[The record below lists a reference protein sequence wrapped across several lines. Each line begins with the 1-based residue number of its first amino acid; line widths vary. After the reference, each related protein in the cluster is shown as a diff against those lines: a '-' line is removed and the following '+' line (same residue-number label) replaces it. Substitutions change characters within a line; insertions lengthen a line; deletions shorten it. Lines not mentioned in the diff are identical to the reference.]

1 MRNEKKDVCLTLE
14 NVSKVFAKVESDEVT
29 HALQD
34 VSVTMKSGEFVS
46 LVGPSGCGKSTILRL
61 VAGLILPTLG
71 RVTVDG
77 AEVETP
83 SPERGVVFQNPTL
96 FPWLTVEK
104 NIAFSLDV
112 RGMKDGKAERVDQ
125 MIRMIGLERF
135 RNDYPAQLSG
145 GMAQR
150 VALVRTL
157 INEPEIL
164 LLDEPLGALD
174 EFTRMNMQDEILN
187 IWSQK
192 KQLALMVTHSIDEA
206 VYCADDAETADAVR
220 SDGSVSDA
228 LATGLG
234 VTVPEDETG
243 RFASADG
250 IHADVD
256 YADMTWY
263 IYDAAEL
270 LDKAARL
277 GETADGKEAAD
288 LYDWLMAEYAKVYT
302 LDNLAYI
309 DFYAHPGD
317 ETLSDACRQ
326 LDSVLNEVNDALC
339 TALSD
344 ALDGPAGS
352 ALRSYIGEDKA
363 TALVGYDEQTDRQ
376 REITE
381 RVSELTLQYNA
392 LIMEYLSYDEETEK
406 IGALYRE
413 LVDLHNEEAQ
423 IVGYKDYADYAYE
436 ASYGRDFT
444 PDDAAALCE
453 AVKPYARQ
461 YFGSLYYNE
470 ATYADFSADT
480 DLTERELVGL
490 VTQYMP
496 RVSDDAAK
504 AAAYMEKHGLYF
516 MDSAE
521 RVSDLGFTTT
531 LDQYNAP
538 FIYLALYGDQNDIQS
553 MFHEFGHYYDAYVNP
568 VPDLLLSVGS
578 LDIFEIHSTGM
589 EALST
594 GWD

>member
-1 MRNEKKDVCLTLE
+1 MARYLLSARNRVVWKRVMQMKMKKRI
-14 NVSKVFAKVESDEVT
+14 
-29 HALQD
+29 ALLLAAAML
-34 VSVTMKSGEFVS
+34 S
-46 LVGPSGCGKSTILRL
+46 
-61 VAGLILPTLG
+61 LILCG
-71 RVTVDG
+71 
-77 AEVETP
+77 
-83 SPERGVVFQNPTL
+83 
-96 FPWLTVEK
+96 
-104 NIAFSLDV
+104 
-112 RGMKDGKAERVDQ
+112 
-125 MIRMIGLERF
+125 
-135 RNDYPAQLSG
+135 
-145 GMAQR
+145 
-150 VALVRTL
+150 
-157 INEPEIL
+157 
-164 LLDEPLGALD
+164 
-174 EFTRMNMQDEILN
+174 
-187 IWSQK
+187 
-192 KQLALMVTHSIDEA
+192 
-206 VYCADDAETADAVR
+206 CADDAETAGAVR

-263 IYDAAEL
+263 IYDDAEL

-317 ETLSDACRQ
+317 ETLSDACQQ

-594 GWD
+594 GWYEDIYGEDADLARIRFLDSALYTVFSGCLFDEFQRAVYADPSLTPEQISQTFVTIARSYGLRSFGKEFSHYWMQVNHNFESPFYYISYAVSMLASLQIYEMAENDWAAAADFYNDLVSLGAFDYTYCELLDKVGLECFTDGLPACVSQAVEDMEALCLAWENAA

>member
-1 MRNEKKDVCLTLE
+1 MARYLLSARNRVVWKRVMQMKMKKRI
-14 NVSKVFAKVESDEVT
+14 
-29 HALQD
+29 ALLLAAAML
-34 VSVTMKSGEFVS
+34 S
-46 LVGPSGCGKSTILRL
+46 
-61 VAGLILPTLG
+61 LILCG
-71 RVTVDG
+71 
-77 AEVETP
+77 
-83 SPERGVVFQNPTL
+83 
-96 FPWLTVEK
+96 
-104 NIAFSLDV
+104 
-112 RGMKDGKAERVDQ
+112 
-125 MIRMIGLERF
+125 
-135 RNDYPAQLSG
+135 
-145 GMAQR
+145 
-150 VALVRTL
+150 
-157 INEPEIL
+157 
-164 LLDEPLGALD
+164 
-174 EFTRMNMQDEILN
+174 
-187 IWSQK
+187 
-192 KQLALMVTHSIDEA
+192 
-206 VYCADDAETADAVR
+206 CADDAETAGAVR
-220 SDGSVSDA
+220 GDGSVSDA

-470 ATYADFSADT
+470 ATYANFSADT

-594 GWD
+594 GWYEDIYGEDADLARIRFLDSALYTVFSGCLFDEFQRVVYADPSLTPEQISQTFVTIARSYGLRSFGKEFSHYWMQVNHNFESPFYYISYAVSMLASLQIYEMAENDWAAAADFYNDLVSLGAYDYTYCELLEKVGLECFTDGLPACVSQAVEDMEALCLAWENAA

>member
-1 MRNEKKDVCLTLE
+1 MAHYLLSARNRVVWKRVMQMKMKKRI
-14 NVSKVFAKVESDEVT
+14 
-29 HALQD
+29 ALLLAAAML
-34 VSVTMKSGEFVS
+34 S
-46 LVGPSGCGKSTILRL
+46 
-61 VAGLILPTLG
+61 LILCG
-71 RVTVDG
+71 
-77 AEVETP
+77 
-83 SPERGVVFQNPTL
+83 
-96 FPWLTVEK
+96 
-104 NIAFSLDV
+104 
-112 RGMKDGKAERVDQ
+112 
-125 MIRMIGLERF
+125 
-135 RNDYPAQLSG
+135 
-145 GMAQR
+145 
-150 VALVRTL
+150 
-157 INEPEIL
+157 
-164 LLDEPLGALD
+164 
-174 EFTRMNMQDEILN
+174 
-187 IWSQK
+187 
-192 KQLALMVTHSIDEA
+192 
-206 VYCADDAETADAVR
+206 CADDAETAGAVR

-317 ETLSDACRQ
+317 ETLSDACQQ
-326 LDSVLNEVNDALC
+326 LDSVFNEVNDALC

-594 GWD
+594 GWYEDIYGEDADLARIRFLDSALYTVFSGCLFDEFQRVVYADPSLTPEQISQTFVTIARSYGLRSFGKEFSHYWMQVNHNFESPFYYISYAVSMLASLQIYEMAENDWAAAADFYNDLVSLGAFDYTYCELLDKVGLECFTDGLPACVSQAVEDMEALCLAWENAA

>member
-1 MRNEKKDVCLTLE
+1 MARYLLSARNRVVWKRVMQMKMKKRI
-14 NVSKVFAKVESDEVT
+14 
-29 HALQD
+29 ALLLAAAML
-34 VSVTMKSGEFVS
+34 S
-46 LVGPSGCGKSTILRL
+46 
-61 VAGLILPTLG
+61 LILCG
-71 RVTVDG
+71 
-77 AEVETP
+77 
-83 SPERGVVFQNPTL
+83 
-96 FPWLTVEK
+96 
-104 NIAFSLDV
+104 
-112 RGMKDGKAERVDQ
+112 
-125 MIRMIGLERF
+125 
-135 RNDYPAQLSG
+135 
-145 GMAQR
+145 
-150 VALVRTL
+150 
-157 INEPEIL
+157 
-164 LLDEPLGALD
+164 
-174 EFTRMNMQDEILN
+174 
-187 IWSQK
+187 
-192 KQLALMVTHSIDEA
+192 
-206 VYCADDAETADAVR
+206 CADDAETAGAVR

-228 LATGLG
+228 LAAGLG

-256 YADMTWY
+256 YANMTWY

-423 IVGYKDYADYAYE
+423 SAGYKDYADYAYE

-594 GWD
+594 GWYEDIYGEDADLARIRFLDSALYTVFSGCLFDEFQRAVYADPTLTPEQISQTFVTIARSYGLRSFGKEFSHYWMQVNHNFESPFYYISYAVSMLASLQIYEMAENDWAAAAGFYNDLVSLGAFDYTYCELLDKVGLECFTDGLPACVSQAVEDMEALCLAWENAA

>member
-1 MRNEKKDVCLTLE
+1 MARYLLSARNRVVWKRVMQMKMKK
-14 NVSKVFAKVESDEVT
+14 SI
-29 HALQD
+29 AL
-34 VSVTMKSGEFVS
+34 
-46 LVGPSGCGKSTILRL
+46 LLAAAILS
-61 VAGLILPTLG
+61 LILCG
-71 RVTVDG
+71 
-77 AEVETP
+77 
-83 SPERGVVFQNPTL
+83 
-96 FPWLTVEK
+96 
-104 NIAFSLDV
+104 
-112 RGMKDGKAERVDQ
+112 
-125 MIRMIGLERF
+125 
-135 RNDYPAQLSG
+135 
-145 GMAQR
+145 
-150 VALVRTL
+150 
-157 INEPEIL
+157 
-164 LLDEPLGALD
+164 
-174 EFTRMNMQDEILN
+174 
-187 IWSQK
+187 
-192 KQLALMVTHSIDEA
+192 
-206 VYCADDAETADAVR
+206 CADDAETAGAVR

-263 IYDAAEL
+263 IYDDAEFL
-270 LDKAARL
+270 EKAARL

-317 ETLSDACRQ
+317 ETLSDACQQ

-344 ALDGPAGS
+344 SLDGPAGS

-516 MDSAE
+516 MDSAD

-594 GWD
+594 GWYEDIFGEDADLARIRFLDSALYTVFSGCLFDEFQRVVYADPSLTPEQISQTFVTIARSYGLRSFGKEFSHYWMQVNHNFESPFYYISYAVSMLASLQIYEMAENDWAAAADFYNDLVSLGAYDYTYCELLEKVGLECFTDGLPACVSQAVEDMEALCLAWENAA

>member
-1 MRNEKKDVCLTLE
+1 MARYLLSAGNRVVWKRVMQMKMKKRI
-14 NVSKVFAKVESDEVT
+14 
-29 HALQD
+29 ALLLAAAML
-34 VSVTMKSGEFVS
+34 S
-46 LVGPSGCGKSTILRL
+46 
-61 VAGLILPTLG
+61 LILCG
-71 RVTVDG
+71 
-77 AEVETP
+77 
-83 SPERGVVFQNPTL
+83 
-96 FPWLTVEK
+96 
-104 NIAFSLDV
+104 
-112 RGMKDGKAERVDQ
+112 
-125 MIRMIGLERF
+125 
-135 RNDYPAQLSG
+135 
-145 GMAQR
+145 
-150 VALVRTL
+150 
-157 INEPEIL
+157 
-164 LLDEPLGALD
+164 
-174 EFTRMNMQDEILN
+174 
-187 IWSQK
+187 
-192 KQLALMVTHSIDEA
+192 
-206 VYCADDAETADAVR
+206 CADDAETAGAVR

-228 LATGLG
+228 LAAGLG

-317 ETLSDACRQ
+317 ETLSDACQQ

-594 GWD
+594 GWYEDIYGEDADLARIRFLDSALYTVFSGCLFDEFQRVVYADPSLTPEQISQTFVTIARSYGLRSFGKEFSHYWMQVNHNFESPFYYISYAVSMLASLQIYEMAENDWAAAAGFYNDLVSLGAFDYTYCELLDKVGLECFTDGLPACVSQAVEDMEALCLAWENAA

>member
-1 MRNEKKDVCLTLE
+1 MQMKMKK
-14 NVSKVFAKVESDEVT
+14 SI
-29 HALQD
+29 ALLLAMAML
-34 VSVTMKSGEFVS
+34 S
-46 LVGPSGCGKSTILRL
+46 
-61 VAGLILPTLG
+61 LILCG
-71 RVTVDG
+71 
-77 AEVETP
+77 
-83 SPERGVVFQNPTL
+83 
-96 FPWLTVEK
+96 
-104 NIAFSLDV
+104 
-112 RGMKDGKAERVDQ
+112 
-125 MIRMIGLERF
+125 
-135 RNDYPAQLSG
+135 
-145 GMAQR
+145 
-150 VALVRTL
+150 
-157 INEPEIL
+157 
-164 LLDEPLGALD
+164 
-174 EFTRMNMQDEILN
+174 
-187 IWSQK
+187 
-192 KQLALMVTHSIDEA
+192 
-206 VYCADDAETADAVR
+206 CADDAETVGAVR

-270 LDKAARL
+270 LDKTAQL

-470 ATYADFSADT
+470 ATYTDFSADT

-594 GWD
+594 GWYEDIYGEDADLARIRFLDSALYTVFSGCLFDEFQRVVYADPSLTPEQISQTFVTIARSYGLRSFGKEFSHYWMQVNHNFESPFYYISYAVSMLASLQIYEMAENDWAAAAGFYNDLVSLGAYDYTYCELLEKVGLECFTDGLPACVSQAVKDMEALCLAWENAA

>member
-1 MRNEKKDVCLTLE
+1 MARYLLSARNRVVWKRVMQMKMKKRI
-14 NVSKVFAKVESDEVT
+14 
-29 HALQD
+29 ALLLAAAML
-34 VSVTMKSGEFVS
+34 S
-46 LVGPSGCGKSTILRL
+46 
-61 VAGLILPTLG
+61 LILCG
-71 RVTVDG
+71 
-77 AEVETP
+77 
-83 SPERGVVFQNPTL
+83 
-96 FPWLTVEK
+96 
-104 NIAFSLDV
+104 
-112 RGMKDGKAERVDQ
+112 
-125 MIRMIGLERF
+125 
-135 RNDYPAQLSG
+135 
-145 GMAQR
+145 
-150 VALVRTL
+150 
-157 INEPEIL
+157 
-164 LLDEPLGALD
+164 
-174 EFTRMNMQDEILN
+174 
-187 IWSQK
+187 
-192 KQLALMVTHSIDEA
+192 
-206 VYCADDAETADAVR
+206 CADDAETAGAVR

-263 IYDAAEL
+263 IYDDAEL

-594 GWD
+594 GWYEDIYGEDADLARIRFLDSALYTVFSGCLFDEFQRVVYADPSLTPEQISQTFVTIARSYGLRSFGKEFSHYWMQVNHNFESPFYYISYAVSMLASLQIYEMAENDWAAAADFYNDLVSLGAFDYTYCELLDKVGLECFTDGLPACVPQAVEDMEALCLAWENAA

>member
-1 MRNEKKDVCLTLE
+1 MAHYLLSARNRVVWKRVMQMKMKK
-14 NVSKVFAKVESDEVT
+14 SI
-29 HALQD
+29 ALLLAAAML
-34 VSVTMKSGEFVS
+34 S
-46 LVGPSGCGKSTILRL
+46 
-61 VAGLILPTLG
+61 LILCG
-71 RVTVDG
+71 
-77 AEVETP
+77 
-83 SPERGVVFQNPTL
+83 
-96 FPWLTVEK
+96 
-104 NIAFSLDV
+104 
-112 RGMKDGKAERVDQ
+112 
-125 MIRMIGLERF
+125 
-135 RNDYPAQLSG
+135 
-145 GMAQR
+145 
-150 VALVRTL
+150 
-157 INEPEIL
+157 
-164 LLDEPLGALD
+164 
-174 EFTRMNMQDEILN
+174 
-187 IWSQK
+187 
-192 KQLALMVTHSIDEA
+192 
-206 VYCADDAETADAVR
+206 CADDAETVSAVR

-516 MDSAE
+516 MDSAD

-594 GWD
+594 GWYEDIYGEDADLARIRFLDSALYTVFSGCLFDEFQRVVYADPTLTPEQISQTFVTIARSYGLRSFGKEFSHYWMQVNHNFESPFYYISYAVSMLASLQIYEMAENDWAAAADFYNDLVLLGAFDYTYCELLDKVGLECFTDGLPACVSQAVEDMEALCLAWENAA

>member
-1 MRNEKKDVCLTLE
+1 MARYLLSARNRVVWKRVMQMKMKKRI
-14 NVSKVFAKVESDEVT
+14 
-29 HALQD
+29 ALLLAAAML
-34 VSVTMKSGEFVS
+34 S
-46 LVGPSGCGKSTILRL
+46 
-61 VAGLILPTLG
+61 LILCG
-71 RVTVDG
+71 
-77 AEVETP
+77 
-83 SPERGVVFQNPTL
+83 
-96 FPWLTVEK
+96 
-104 NIAFSLDV
+104 
-112 RGMKDGKAERVDQ
+112 
-125 MIRMIGLERF
+125 
-135 RNDYPAQLSG
+135 
-145 GMAQR
+145 
-150 VALVRTL
+150 
-157 INEPEIL
+157 
-164 LLDEPLGALD
+164 
-174 EFTRMNMQDEILN
+174 
-187 IWSQK
+187 
-192 KQLALMVTHSIDEA
+192 
-206 VYCADDAETADAVR
+206 CADDAETAGAVR

-288 LYDWLMAEYAKVYT
+288 LYDWLMAEYARVYT

-594 GWD
+594 GWYEDIYGEDADLARIRFLDSALYTVFSGCLFDEFQRVVYADPSLTPEQISQTFVTIARSYGLRSFGKEFSHYWMQVNHNFESPFYYISYAVSMLASLQIYEMAENDWAAAADFYNDLVSLGAFDYTYCELLDKVGLECFTDGLPACVSQAVEDMEALCLAWENAA

>member
-1 MRNEKKDVCLTLE
+1 MARYLLSARNRVVWKRVMQMKMKKRI
-14 NVSKVFAKVESDEVT
+14 
-29 HALQD
+29 ALLLAAAML
-34 VSVTMKSGEFVS
+34 S
-46 LVGPSGCGKSTILRL
+46 
-61 VAGLILPTLG
+61 LILCG
-71 RVTVDG
+71 
-77 AEVETP
+77 
-83 SPERGVVFQNPTL
+83 
-96 FPWLTVEK
+96 
-104 NIAFSLDV
+104 
-112 RGMKDGKAERVDQ
+112 
-125 MIRMIGLERF
+125 
-135 RNDYPAQLSG
+135 
-145 GMAQR
+145 
-150 VALVRTL
+150 
-157 INEPEIL
+157 
-164 LLDEPLGALD
+164 
-174 EFTRMNMQDEILN
+174 
-187 IWSQK
+187 
-192 KQLALMVTHSIDEA
+192 
-206 VYCADDAETADAVR
+206 CADDAETAGAVR
-220 SDGSVSDA
+220 GDGSVSDA

-516 MDSAE
+516 MDSAD

-594 GWD
+594 GWYEDIYGEDADLARIRFLDSALYTVFSGCLFDEFQRVVYADPTLTPEQISQTFVTIARSYGLRSFGKEFSHYWMQVNHNFESPFYYISYAVSMLASLQIYEMAENDWAAAADFYNDLVSLGAYDYTYCELLEKVGLECFTDGLPACVPQAVEDMEALCLAWENAA

>member
-1 MRNEKKDVCLTLE
+1 MARYLLSARNRVVWKRVMQMKMKKRI
-14 NVSKVFAKVESDEVT
+14 
-29 HALQD
+29 ALLLAAAML
-34 VSVTMKSGEFVS
+34 S
-46 LVGPSGCGKSTILRL
+46 
-61 VAGLILPTLG
+61 LILCG
-71 RVTVDG
+71 
-77 AEVETP
+77 
-83 SPERGVVFQNPTL
+83 
-96 FPWLTVEK
+96 
-104 NIAFSLDV
+104 
-112 RGMKDGKAERVDQ
+112 
-125 MIRMIGLERF
+125 
-135 RNDYPAQLSG
+135 
-145 GMAQR
+145 
-150 VALVRTL
+150 
-157 INEPEIL
+157 
-164 LLDEPLGALD
+164 
-174 EFTRMNMQDEILN
+174 
-187 IWSQK
+187 
-192 KQLALMVTHSIDEA
+192 
-206 VYCADDAETADAVR
+206 CADDAETVGAVR

-228 LATGLG
+228 LAAGLG

-263 IYDAAEL
+263 IYDAAEF

-480 DLTERELVGL
+480 DLSERELVGL

-504 AAAYMEKHGLYF
+504 AAAYMEKLVLSSTA
-516 MDSAE
+516 SAYP
-521 RVSDLGFTTT
+521 VAYPLFTTT

-594 GWD
+594 GWYEDIYGEDADLARIRFLDSALYTVFSGCLFDEFQRVVYADPTLTPEQISQTFVTIARSYGLRSFGKEFSHYWMQVNHNFESPFYYISYAVSMLASLQIYEMAENDWAAAADFYNDLVSLGAFDYTYCELLDKVGLECFTDGLPACVPQAVEDMEALCLAWENAA

>member
-1 MRNEKKDVCLTLE
+1 MARYLLSARNRVVWKRVMQMKMKK
-14 NVSKVFAKVESDEVT
+14 SI
-29 HALQD
+29 AL
-34 VSVTMKSGEFVS
+34 
-46 LVGPSGCGKSTILRL
+46 LLAAAILS
-61 VAGLILPTLG
+61 LILCG
-71 RVTVDG
+71 
-77 AEVETP
+77 
-83 SPERGVVFQNPTL
+83 
-96 FPWLTVEK
+96 
-104 NIAFSLDV
+104 
-112 RGMKDGKAERVDQ
+112 
-125 MIRMIGLERF
+125 
-135 RNDYPAQLSG
+135 
-145 GMAQR
+145 
-150 VALVRTL
+150 
-157 INEPEIL
+157 
-164 LLDEPLGALD
+164 
-174 EFTRMNMQDEILN
+174 
-187 IWSQK
+187 
-192 KQLALMVTHSIDEA
+192 
-206 VYCADDAETADAVR
+206 CADDAETVGAVR
-220 SDGSVSDA
+220 SEGSVSDA
-228 LATGLG
+228 LAAGLG

-243 RFASADG
+243 RFVSADG

-263 IYDAAEL
+263 IYDAAEFL
-270 LDKAARL
+270 EKAARL

-344 ALDGPAGS
+344 SLDGPAGS

-516 MDSAE
+516 MDSVD

-594 GWD
+594 GWYEDIFGEDADLARIRFLDSALYTVFSGCLFDEFQRVVYADPTLTPEQISQTFVTIARSYGLRSFGKEFSHYWMQINHNFESPFYYISYAVSMLASLQIYEMAENDWAAAADFYNDLVSLGAFDYTYCELLDKVGLECFTDGLPACVSQAVEDMEALCFAWENAA

>member
-1 MRNEKKDVCLTLE
+1 MAHYLLSARNRVVWKRVMQMKMKKRI
-14 NVSKVFAKVESDEVT
+14 
-29 HALQD
+29 ALLLAAAML
-34 VSVTMKSGEFVS
+34 S
-46 LVGPSGCGKSTILRL
+46 
-61 VAGLILPTLG
+61 LILCG
-71 RVTVDG
+71 
-77 AEVETP
+77 
-83 SPERGVVFQNPTL
+83 
-96 FPWLTVEK
+96 
-104 NIAFSLDV
+104 
-112 RGMKDGKAERVDQ
+112 
-125 MIRMIGLERF
+125 
-135 RNDYPAQLSG
+135 
-145 GMAQR
+145 
-150 VALVRTL
+150 
-157 INEPEIL
+157 
-164 LLDEPLGALD
+164 
-174 EFTRMNMQDEILN
+174 
-187 IWSQK
+187 
-192 KQLALMVTHSIDEA
+192 
-206 VYCADDAETADAVR
+206 CADDAETVGAVR
-220 SDGSVSDA
+220 SDGSVSDV

-256 YADMTWY
+256 YSDMTWY

-480 DLTERELVGL
+480 DLTEQELVGL

-594 GWD
+594 GWYEDIYGEDADLARIRFLDSALYTVFSGCLFDEFQRVVYADPTLTPEQISQTFVTIARSYGLRSFGKEFSHYWMQVNHNFESPFYYISYAVSMLASLQIYEMAENDWASAAGFYNDLVSLGAFDYTYCELLDKVGLECFTDGLPACVPQAVEDMEALCLAWENAA

>member
-1 MRNEKKDVCLTLE
+1 MAHYLLSARNRVVWKRVMQMKMKKRI
-14 NVSKVFAKVESDEVT
+14 
-29 HALQD
+29 ALLLAAAML
-34 VSVTMKSGEFVS
+34 S
-46 LVGPSGCGKSTILRL
+46 
-61 VAGLILPTLG
+61 LILCG
-71 RVTVDG
+71 
-77 AEVETP
+77 
-83 SPERGVVFQNPTL
+83 
-96 FPWLTVEK
+96 
-104 NIAFSLDV
+104 
-112 RGMKDGKAERVDQ
+112 
-125 MIRMIGLERF
+125 
-135 RNDYPAQLSG
+135 
-145 GMAQR
+145 
-150 VALVRTL
+150 
-157 INEPEIL
+157 
-164 LLDEPLGALD
+164 
-174 EFTRMNMQDEILN
+174 
-187 IWSQK
+187 
-192 KQLALMVTHSIDEA
+192 
-206 VYCADDAETADAVR
+206 CADDAETAGAVR

-531 LDQYNAP
+531 FDQYNAP

-594 GWD
+594 GWYEDIYGEDADLARIRFLDSALYTVFSGCLFDEFQRVVYADPTLTPEQISQTFVTIARSYGLRSFGKEFSHYWMQVNHNFESPFYYISYAVSMLASLQIYEMAENDWAAAADFYNDLVSLGAFDYTYCELLDKVGLECFTDGLPACVSQAVEDMEALCLAWENAA

>member
-1 MRNEKKDVCLTLE
+1 MARYLLSARNRVVWKRVMQMKMKKRI
-14 NVSKVFAKVESDEVT
+14 
-29 HALQD
+29 ALLLAAAML
-34 VSVTMKSGEFVS
+34 S
-46 LVGPSGCGKSTILRL
+46 
-61 VAGLILPTLG
+61 LILCG
-71 RVTVDG
+71 
-77 AEVETP
+77 
-83 SPERGVVFQNPTL
+83 
-96 FPWLTVEK
+96 
-104 NIAFSLDV
+104 
-112 RGMKDGKAERVDQ
+112 
-125 MIRMIGLERF
+125 
-135 RNDYPAQLSG
+135 
-145 GMAQR
+145 
-150 VALVRTL
+150 
-157 INEPEIL
+157 
-164 LLDEPLGALD
+164 
-174 EFTRMNMQDEILN
+174 
-187 IWSQK
+187 
-192 KQLALMVTHSIDEA
+192 
-206 VYCADDAETADAVR
+206 CADDAETVGAVR

-302 LDNLAYI
+302 FDNLAYI

-326 LDSVLNEVNDALC
+326 LDSILNEVNDALC
-339 TALSD
+339 TALSA

-594 GWD
+594 GWYEDIYGEDADLARIRFLDSALYTVFSGCLFDEFQRAVYADPTLTPEQISQTFVTIARSYGLRSFGKEFSHYWMQVNHNFESPFYYISYAVSMLASLQIYEMAENDWAAAADFYNDLVSLGAFDYTYCELLDKVGLECFTDGLPACVPQAVEDMEALCLAWENAA

>member
-1 MRNEKKDVCLTLE
+1 MARYLLSARNRVVWKRVMQMKMKKRI
-14 NVSKVFAKVESDEVT
+14 
-29 HALQD
+29 ALLLAAAML
-34 VSVTMKSGEFVS
+34 S
-46 LVGPSGCGKSTILRL
+46 
-61 VAGLILPTLG
+61 LILCG
-71 RVTVDG
+71 
-77 AEVETP
+77 
-83 SPERGVVFQNPTL
+83 
-96 FPWLTVEK
+96 
-104 NIAFSLDV
+104 
-112 RGMKDGKAERVDQ
+112 
-125 MIRMIGLERF
+125 
-135 RNDYPAQLSG
+135 
-145 GMAQR
+145 
-150 VALVRTL
+150 
-157 INEPEIL
+157 
-164 LLDEPLGALD
+164 
-174 EFTRMNMQDEILN
+174 
-187 IWSQK
+187 
-192 KQLALMVTHSIDEA
+192 
-206 VYCADDAETADAVR
+206 CADDAETAGAVR

-423 IVGYKDYADYAYE
+423 SAGYKDYADYAYE

-444 PDDAAALCE
+444 PNDAAALCE

-480 DLTERELVGL
+480 DLTEQELVGL

-594 GWD
+594 GWYEDIYGEDADLARIRFLDSALYTVFSGCLFDEFQRVVYADPTLTPEQISQTFVTIARSYGLRSFGKEFSHYWMQVNHNFESPFYYISYAVSMLASLQIYEMAENDWASAADFYNDLVSLGAFDYTYCELLDKVGLECFTDGLPACVSQAVEDMEALCLAWENAA

>member
-1 MRNEKKDVCLTLE
+1 MAHYLLSARNRVVWKRVMQMKMKKRI
-14 NVSKVFAKVESDEVT
+14 
-29 HALQD
+29 ALLLAAAML
-34 VSVTMKSGEFVS
+34 S
-46 LVGPSGCGKSTILRL
+46 
-61 VAGLILPTLG
+61 LILCG
-71 RVTVDG
+71 
-77 AEVETP
+77 
-83 SPERGVVFQNPTL
+83 
-96 FPWLTVEK
+96 
-104 NIAFSLDV
+104 
-112 RGMKDGKAERVDQ
+112 
-125 MIRMIGLERF
+125 
-135 RNDYPAQLSG
+135 
-145 GMAQR
+145 
-150 VALVRTL
+150 
-157 INEPEIL
+157 
-164 LLDEPLGALD
+164 
-174 EFTRMNMQDEILN
+174 
-187 IWSQK
+187 
-192 KQLALMVTHSIDEA
+192 
-206 VYCADDAETADAVR
+206 CADDAETAGAVR

-326 LDSVLNEVNDALC
+326 LDSDLNEVNDALC

-594 GWD
+594 GWYEDIYGEDADLARIRFLDSALYTVFSGCLFDEFQRVVYADPSLTPEQISQTFVTIARSYGLRSFGKEFSHYWMQVNHNFESPFYYISYAVSMLASLQIYEMAENDWAAAAGFYNDLVSLGAFDYTYCELLDKVGLECFTDGLPACVPQAVEDMEALCLAWENAA

>member
-1 MRNEKKDVCLTLE
+1 MARYLLSARNRVVWKRVMQMKMKK
-14 NVSKVFAKVESDEVT
+14 SI
-29 HALQD
+29 ALLLAMAML
-34 VSVTMKSGEFVS
+34 S
-46 LVGPSGCGKSTILRL
+46 
-61 VAGLILPTLG
+61 LILCG
-71 RVTVDG
+71 
-77 AEVETP
+77 
-83 SPERGVVFQNPTL
+83 
-96 FPWLTVEK
+96 
-104 NIAFSLDV
+104 
-112 RGMKDGKAERVDQ
+112 
-125 MIRMIGLERF
+125 
-135 RNDYPAQLSG
+135 
-145 GMAQR
+145 
-150 VALVRTL
+150 
-157 INEPEIL
+157 
-164 LLDEPLGALD
+164 
-174 EFTRMNMQDEILN
+174 
-187 IWSQK
+187 
-192 KQLALMVTHSIDEA
+192 
-206 VYCADDAETADAVR
+206 CADDTETVGAVR

-270 LDKAARL
+270 LDKTAQL

-594 GWD
+594 GWYEDIYGKDADLARIRFLDSALYTVFSGCLFDEFQRAVYADPTLTPEQISQTFVTIARSYGLRSFGKEFSHYWMQVNHNFESPFYYISYAVSMLASLQIYEMAENDWAAAADFYNDLVSLGAFDYTYCELLDKVGLECFTDGLPACVSQAVEDMEALCLAWENAA

>member
-1 MRNEKKDVCLTLE
+1 MQMKMKKRI
-14 NVSKVFAKVESDEVT
+14 
-29 HALQD
+29 ALLLAAAML
-34 VSVTMKSGEFVS
+34 S
-46 LVGPSGCGKSTILRL
+46 
-61 VAGLILPTLG
+61 LILCG
-71 RVTVDG
+71 
-77 AEVETP
+77 
-83 SPERGVVFQNPTL
+83 
-96 FPWLTVEK
+96 
-104 NIAFSLDV
+104 
-112 RGMKDGKAERVDQ
+112 
-125 MIRMIGLERF
+125 
-135 RNDYPAQLSG
+135 
-145 GMAQR
+145 
-150 VALVRTL
+150 
-157 INEPEIL
+157 
-164 LLDEPLGALD
+164 
-174 EFTRMNMQDEILN
+174 
-187 IWSQK
+187 
-192 KQLALMVTHSIDEA
+192 
-206 VYCADDAETADAVR
+206 CADDAETAGAVR
-220 SDGSVSDA
+220 GDGSVSDA

-594 GWD
+594 GWYEDIYGEDADLARIRFLDSALYTVFSGCLFDEFQRVVYADPSLTPEQISQTFVTIARSYGLRSFGKEFSHYWMQVNHNFESPFYYISYAVSMLASLQIYEMAENDWAAAADFYNDLVSLGAFDYTYCELLDKVGLECFTDGLPACVPQAVEDMEALCLAWENAA

>member
-1 MRNEKKDVCLTLE
+1 MQMKMKKRI
-14 NVSKVFAKVESDEVT
+14 
-29 HALQD
+29 ALLLAAAML
-34 VSVTMKSGEFVS
+34 S
-46 LVGPSGCGKSTILRL
+46 
-61 VAGLILPTLG
+61 LILCG
-71 RVTVDG
+71 
-77 AEVETP
+77 
-83 SPERGVVFQNPTL
+83 
-96 FPWLTVEK
+96 
-104 NIAFSLDV
+104 
-112 RGMKDGKAERVDQ
+112 
-125 MIRMIGLERF
+125 
-135 RNDYPAQLSG
+135 
-145 GMAQR
+145 
-150 VALVRTL
+150 
-157 INEPEIL
+157 
-164 LLDEPLGALD
+164 
-174 EFTRMNMQDEILN
+174 
-187 IWSQK
+187 
-192 KQLALMVTHSIDEA
+192 
-206 VYCADDAETADAVR
+206 CADDAETAGAVR
-220 SDGSVSDA
+220 GDGSVSDA

-594 GWD
+594 GWYEDIYGEDADLARIRFLDSALYTVFSGCLFDEFQRVVYADPTLTPEQISQTFVTIARSYGLRSFGKEFSHYWMQVNHNFESPFYYISYAVSMLASLQIYEMAENDWAAAADFYNDLVSLGAFDYTYCELLDKVGLECFTDGLPACVSQAVEDMEALCLAWENAA

>member
-1 MRNEKKDVCLTLE
+1 MARYLLSARNRVVWKRVMQMKMKKRI
-14 NVSKVFAKVESDEVT
+14 
-29 HALQD
+29 ALLLAAAML
-34 VSVTMKSGEFVS
+34 S
-46 LVGPSGCGKSTILRL
+46 
-61 VAGLILPTLG
+61 LILCG
-71 RVTVDG
+71 
-77 AEVETP
+77 
-83 SPERGVVFQNPTL
+83 
-96 FPWLTVEK
+96 
-104 NIAFSLDV
+104 
-112 RGMKDGKAERVDQ
+112 
-125 MIRMIGLERF
+125 
-135 RNDYPAQLSG
+135 
-145 GMAQR
+145 
-150 VALVRTL
+150 
-157 INEPEIL
+157 
-164 LLDEPLGALD
+164 
-174 EFTRMNMQDEILN
+174 
-187 IWSQK
+187 
-192 KQLALMVTHSIDEA
+192 
-206 VYCADDAETADAVR
+206 CADDAETVGAVR

-228 LATGLG
+228 LAAGLG

-263 IYDAAEL
+263 IYDAAEF
-270 LDKAARL
+270 LDKSARL

-594 GWD
+594 GWYEDIYGEDADLARIRFLDSALYTVFSGCLFDEFQRVVYADPTLTPEQISQTFVTIARSYGLRSFGKEFSHYWMQVNHNFESPFYYISYAVSMLASLQIYEMAENDWAAAADFYNDLVSLGAYDYTYCELLEKVGLECFTDGLPACVPQAVEDMEALCLAWENAA

>member
-1 MRNEKKDVCLTLE
+1 MARYLLSARNRVVWKRVMQMKMKKRI
-14 NVSKVFAKVESDEVT
+14 
-29 HALQD
+29 ALLLAAAML
-34 VSVTMKSGEFVS
+34 S
-46 LVGPSGCGKSTILRL
+46 
-61 VAGLILPTLG
+61 LILCG
-71 RVTVDG
+71 
-77 AEVETP
+77 
-83 SPERGVVFQNPTL
+83 
-96 FPWLTVEK
+96 
-104 NIAFSLDV
+104 
-112 RGMKDGKAERVDQ
+112 
-125 MIRMIGLERF
+125 
-135 RNDYPAQLSG
+135 
-145 GMAQR
+145 
-150 VALVRTL
+150 
-157 INEPEIL
+157 
-164 LLDEPLGALD
+164 
-174 EFTRMNMQDEILN
+174 
-187 IWSQK
+187 
-192 KQLALMVTHSIDEA
+192 
-206 VYCADDAETADAVR
+206 CADDAETVGAVR

-277 GETADGKEAAD
+277 GETADGEEAAD

-317 ETLSDACRQ
+317 ETLSDACQQ

-516 MDSAE
+516 MDSAD

-594 GWD
+594 GWYEDIYGEDADLARIRFLDSALYTVFSGCLFDEFQRAVYADPSLTPEQISQTFVTIARSYGLRSFGKEFSHYWMQVNHNFESPFYYISYAVSMLASLQIYEMAENDWAAAADFYNDLVSLGAFDYTYCELLDKVGLECFTDGLPACVPQAVEDMEALCLAWENAA

>member
-1 MRNEKKDVCLTLE
+1 MARYLLSARNRVVWKRVMQMKMKK
-14 NVSKVFAKVESDEVT
+14 SI
-29 HALQD
+29 ALLLAAAML
-34 VSVTMKSGEFVS
+34 S
-46 LVGPSGCGKSTILRL
+46 
-61 VAGLILPTLG
+61 LILCG
-71 RVTVDG
+71 
-77 AEVETP
+77 
-83 SPERGVVFQNPTL
+83 
-96 FPWLTVEK
+96 
-104 NIAFSLDV
+104 
-112 RGMKDGKAERVDQ
+112 
-125 MIRMIGLERF
+125 
-135 RNDYPAQLSG
+135 
-145 GMAQR
+145 
-150 VALVRTL
+150 
-157 INEPEIL
+157 
-164 LLDEPLGALD
+164 
-174 EFTRMNMQDEILN
+174 
-187 IWSQK
+187 
-192 KQLALMVTHSIDEA
+192 
-206 VYCADDAETADAVR
+206 CADDAETVGAVR

-553 MFHEFGHYYDAYVNP
+553 MFHEIGHYYDAYVNP

-594 GWD
+594 GWYEDIYGENADLARIRFLDSALYTVFSGCLFDEFQRVVYADPSLTPEQISQTFVTIARSYGLRSFGKEFSHYWMQVNHNFESPFYYISYAVSMLASLQIYEMAENDWAAAADFYNDLVSLGAFDYTYCELLDKVGLECFTDGLPACVSQAVEDMEALCLAWENAA

>member
-1 MRNEKKDVCLTLE
+1 MARYLLSARNRVVWKRVMQMKMKKRI
-14 NVSKVFAKVESDEVT
+14 
-29 HALQD
+29 ALLLAAAML
-34 VSVTMKSGEFVS
+34 S
-46 LVGPSGCGKSTILRL
+46 
-61 VAGLILPTLG
+61 LILCG
-71 RVTVDG
+71 
-77 AEVETP
+77 
-83 SPERGVVFQNPTL
+83 
-96 FPWLTVEK
+96 
-104 NIAFSLDV
+104 
-112 RGMKDGKAERVDQ
+112 
-125 MIRMIGLERF
+125 
-135 RNDYPAQLSG
+135 
-145 GMAQR
+145 
-150 VALVRTL
+150 
-157 INEPEIL
+157 
-164 LLDEPLGALD
+164 
-174 EFTRMNMQDEILN
+174 
-187 IWSQK
+187 
-192 KQLALMVTHSIDEA
+192 
-206 VYCADDAETADAVR
+206 CADDAETAGAVR

-326 LDSVLNEVNDALC
+326 LDSVLNEVNDAFC

-553 MFHEFGHYYDAYVNP
+553 MFHEFGHYYDAYMNP

-594 GWD
+594 GWYEDIYGEDADLARIRFLDSALYTVFSGCLFDEFQRVVYADPTLTPEQISQTFVTIARSYGLRSFGKEFSHYWMQVNHNFESPFYYISYAVSMLASLQIYEMAENDWAAAADFYNDLVSLGAFDYTYCELLDKVGLECFTDGLPACVSQAVEDMEALCLAWENAA

>member
-1 MRNEKKDVCLTLE
+1 MAHYLLSARNRVVWKRVMQMKMKKRI
-14 NVSKVFAKVESDEVT
+14 
-29 HALQD
+29 ALLLAAAML
-34 VSVTMKSGEFVS
+34 S
-46 LVGPSGCGKSTILRL
+46 
-61 VAGLILPTLG
+61 LILCG
-71 RVTVDG
+71 
-77 AEVETP
+77 
-83 SPERGVVFQNPTL
+83 
-96 FPWLTVEK
+96 
-104 NIAFSLDV
+104 
-112 RGMKDGKAERVDQ
+112 
-125 MIRMIGLERF
+125 
-135 RNDYPAQLSG
+135 
-145 GMAQR
+145 
-150 VALVRTL
+150 
-157 INEPEIL
+157 
-164 LLDEPLGALD
+164 
-174 EFTRMNMQDEILN
+174 
-187 IWSQK
+187 
-192 KQLALMVTHSIDEA
+192 
-206 VYCADDAETADAVR
+206 CADDAETVGAVR

-228 LATGLG
+228 LAAGLG

-302 LDNLAYI
+302 LGNLAYI

-594 GWD
+594 GWYEDIYGGDADLARIRFLDSALYTVFSGCLFDEFQRVVYADPSLTPEQISQTFVTIARSYGLRSFGKEFSHYWMQVNHNFESPFYYISYAVSMLASLQIYEMAENDWAAAAGFYNDLVSLGAFDYTYCELLDKVGLECFTDGLPACVPQAVEDMEALCLAWENAA

>member
-1 MRNEKKDVCLTLE
+1 MQMKMKK
-14 NVSKVFAKVESDEVT
+14 SI
-29 HALQD
+29 ALLLAMAML
-34 VSVTMKSGEFVS
+34 S
-46 LVGPSGCGKSTILRL
+46 
-61 VAGLILPTLG
+61 LILCG
-71 RVTVDG
+71 
-77 AEVETP
+77 
-83 SPERGVVFQNPTL
+83 
-96 FPWLTVEK
+96 
-104 NIAFSLDV
+104 
-112 RGMKDGKAERVDQ
+112 
-125 MIRMIGLERF
+125 
-135 RNDYPAQLSG
+135 
-145 GMAQR
+145 
-150 VALVRTL
+150 
-157 INEPEIL
+157 
-164 LLDEPLGALD
+164 
-174 EFTRMNMQDEILN
+174 
-187 IWSQK
+187 
-192 KQLALMVTHSIDEA
+192 
-206 VYCADDAETADAVR
+206 CADDTETVGAVR

-270 LDKAARL
+270 LDKTAQL

-594 GWD
+594 GWYEDIYGEDADLARIRFLDSALYTVFSGCLFDEFQRVVYADPSLTPEQISQTFVTIARSYGLRSFGKEFSHYWMQVNHNFESPFYYISYAVSMLASLQIYEMAENDWAAAAGFYNDLVSLGAFDYTYCELLDKVGLECFTDGLPACVSQAVEDMEALCLAWENAA

>member
-1 MRNEKKDVCLTLE
+1 MARYLLSARNRVVWKRVMQMKMKKRI
-14 NVSKVFAKVESDEVT
+14 
-29 HALQD
+29 ALLLAAAML
-34 VSVTMKSGEFVS
+34 S
-46 LVGPSGCGKSTILRL
+46 
-61 VAGLILPTLG
+61 LILCG
-71 RVTVDG
+71 
-77 AEVETP
+77 
-83 SPERGVVFQNPTL
+83 
-96 FPWLTVEK
+96 
-104 NIAFSLDV
+104 
-112 RGMKDGKAERVDQ
+112 
-125 MIRMIGLERF
+125 
-135 RNDYPAQLSG
+135 
-145 GMAQR
+145 
-150 VALVRTL
+150 
-157 INEPEIL
+157 
-164 LLDEPLGALD
+164 
-174 EFTRMNMQDEILN
+174 
-187 IWSQK
+187 
-192 KQLALMVTHSIDEA
+192 
-206 VYCADDAETADAVR
+206 CADDAETVGAVR

-228 LATGLG
+228 LAAGLG
-234 VTVPEDETG
+234 VTVPEEETD

-288 LYDWLMAEYAKVYT
+288 LYDWLMAEYARVYT

-339 TALSD
+339 TAFSD

-594 GWD
+594 GWYEDIYGEDADLARIQFLDSALYTVFSGCLFDEFQRVVYADPTLTPEQISQTFVTIARSYGLRSFGKEFSHYWMQVNHNFESPFYYISYAVSMLASLQIYEMAENDWAAAADFYNDLVSLGAFDYTYCELLDKVGLECFTDGLPACVPQAVEDMEALCLAWENAA

>member
-1 MRNEKKDVCLTLE
+1 MARYLLSARNRVVWKRVMQMKMKKRI
-14 NVSKVFAKVESDEVT
+14 
-29 HALQD
+29 ALLLAAAML
-34 VSVTMKSGEFVS
+34 S
-46 LVGPSGCGKSTILRL
+46 
-61 VAGLILPTLG
+61 LILCG
-71 RVTVDG
+71 
-77 AEVETP
+77 
-83 SPERGVVFQNPTL
+83 
-96 FPWLTVEK
+96 
-104 NIAFSLDV
+104 
-112 RGMKDGKAERVDQ
+112 
-125 MIRMIGLERF
+125 
-135 RNDYPAQLSG
+135 
-145 GMAQR
+145 
-150 VALVRTL
+150 
-157 INEPEIL
+157 
-164 LLDEPLGALD
+164 
-174 EFTRMNMQDEILN
+174 
-187 IWSQK
+187 
-192 KQLALMVTHSIDEA
+192 
-206 VYCADDAETADAVR
+206 CADDAETAGAVR

-228 LATGLG
+228 LAAGLG

-594 GWD
+594 GWYEDIYGEDADLARIRFLDSALYTVFSGCLFDEFQRVVYADPSLTPEQISQTFVTIARSYGLRSFGKEFSHYWMQVNHNFESPFYYISYAVSMLASLQIYEMAENDWAAAAGFYNDLVSLGAFDYTYCELLDKVGLECFTDGLPACVSQAVEDMEALCLAWENAA

>member
-1 MRNEKKDVCLTLE
+1 MARYLLSARNRVVWKRVMQMKMKKRI
-14 NVSKVFAKVESDEVT
+14 
-29 HALQD
+29 ALLLAAAML
-34 VSVTMKSGEFVS
+34 S
-46 LVGPSGCGKSTILRL
+46 
-61 VAGLILPTLG
+61 LILCG
-71 RVTVDG
+71 
-77 AEVETP
+77 
-83 SPERGVVFQNPTL
+83 
-96 FPWLTVEK
+96 
-104 NIAFSLDV
+104 
-112 RGMKDGKAERVDQ
+112 
-125 MIRMIGLERF
+125 
-135 RNDYPAQLSG
+135 
-145 GMAQR
+145 
-150 VALVRTL
+150 
-157 INEPEIL
+157 
-164 LLDEPLGALD
+164 
-174 EFTRMNMQDEILN
+174 
-187 IWSQK
+187 
-192 KQLALMVTHSIDEA
+192 
-206 VYCADDAETADAVR
+206 CADDAETVGAVR

-228 LATGLG
+228 LAAGLG

-317 ETLSDACRQ
+317 ETLSDACQQ

-594 GWD
+594 GWYEDIYGEDADLARIRFLDSALYTVFSGCLFDEFQRVVYADPTLTPEQISQTFVTIARSYGLRSFGKEFSHYWMQVNHNFESPFYYISYAVSMLASLQIYEMAENDWAAAADFYNDLVSLGAYDYTYCELLEKVGLECFTDGLPACVSQAVEDMEALCLAWENAA

>member
-1 MRNEKKDVCLTLE
+1 MARYLLSARNRVVWKRVMQMKMKKRI
-14 NVSKVFAKVESDEVT
+14 
-29 HALQD
+29 ALLLAAAML
-34 VSVTMKSGEFVS
+34 S
-46 LVGPSGCGKSTILRL
+46 
-61 VAGLILPTLG
+61 LILCG
-71 RVTVDG
+71 
-77 AEVETP
+77 
-83 SPERGVVFQNPTL
+83 
-96 FPWLTVEK
+96 
-104 NIAFSLDV
+104 
-112 RGMKDGKAERVDQ
+112 
-125 MIRMIGLERF
+125 
-135 RNDYPAQLSG
+135 
-145 GMAQR
+145 
-150 VALVRTL
+150 
-157 INEPEIL
+157 
-164 LLDEPLGALD
+164 
-174 EFTRMNMQDEILN
+174 
-187 IWSQK
+187 
-192 KQLALMVTHSIDEA
+192 
-206 VYCADDAETADAVR
+206 CADDAETADAVR

-594 GWD
+594 GWYEDIYGEDADLARIRFLDSALYTVFSGCLFDEFQRAVYADPTLTPEQISQTFVTIARSYGLRSFGKEFSHYWMQVNHNFESPFYYISYAVSMLASLQIYEMAENDWAAAAGFYNDLVSLGAFDYTYCELLDKVGLECFTDGLPACVSQAVEDMEALCLAWENAA

>member
-1 MRNEKKDVCLTLE
+1 MAHYLLSARNRVVWKRVMQMKMKKRI
-14 NVSKVFAKVESDEVT
+14 
-29 HALQD
+29 ALLLAAAML
-34 VSVTMKSGEFVS
+34 S
-46 LVGPSGCGKSTILRL
+46 
-61 VAGLILPTLG
+61 LILCG
-71 RVTVDG
+71 
-77 AEVETP
+77 
-83 SPERGVVFQNPTL
+83 
-96 FPWLTVEK
+96 
-104 NIAFSLDV
+104 
-112 RGMKDGKAERVDQ
+112 
-125 MIRMIGLERF
+125 
-135 RNDYPAQLSG
+135 
-145 GMAQR
+145 
-150 VALVRTL
+150 
-157 INEPEIL
+157 
-164 LLDEPLGALD
+164 
-174 EFTRMNMQDEILN
+174 
-187 IWSQK
+187 
-192 KQLALMVTHSIDEA
+192 
-206 VYCADDAETADAVR
+206 CADDAETAGAVR

-317 ETLSDACRQ
+317 ETLSDACQQ

-594 GWD
+594 GWYEDIYGEDADLARIRFLDSALYTVFSGCLFDEFQRAVYADPTLTPEQISQTFVTIARSYGLRSFGKEFSHYWMQVNHNFESPFYYISYAVSMLASLQIYEMAENDWAAAAGFYNDLVSLGAFDYTYCELLDKVGLECFTDGLPACVSQAVEDMEALCLAWENAA

>member
-1 MRNEKKDVCLTLE
+1 MARYLLSARNRVVWKRVMQMKMKKRI
-14 NVSKVFAKVESDEVT
+14 
-29 HALQD
+29 ALLLAAAML
-34 VSVTMKSGEFVS
+34 S
-46 LVGPSGCGKSTILRL
+46 
-61 VAGLILPTLG
+61 LILCG
-71 RVTVDG
+71 
-77 AEVETP
+77 
-83 SPERGVVFQNPTL
+83 
-96 FPWLTVEK
+96 
-104 NIAFSLDV
+104 
-112 RGMKDGKAERVDQ
+112 
-125 MIRMIGLERF
+125 
-135 RNDYPAQLSG
+135 
-145 GMAQR
+145 
-150 VALVRTL
+150 
-157 INEPEIL
+157 
-164 LLDEPLGALD
+164 
-174 EFTRMNMQDEILN
+174 
-187 IWSQK
+187 
-192 KQLALMVTHSIDEA
+192 
-206 VYCADDAETADAVR
+206 CADDAETAGAVR

-594 GWD
+594 GWYEDIYGEDADLARIRFLDSALYTVFSGCLFDEFQRVVYADPSLTPEQISQTFVTIARSYGLRSFGKEFSHYWMQVNHNFESPFYYISYAVSMLASLQIYEMAENDWAAAADFYNDLVSLGAFDYTYCELLDKVGLECFTDGLPACVSQAVEDMEALCLAWENAA

>member
-1 MRNEKKDVCLTLE
+1 MAHYLLSARNRVVWKRVMQMKMKKRI
-14 NVSKVFAKVESDEVT
+14 
-29 HALQD
+29 ALLLAAAML
-34 VSVTMKSGEFVS
+34 S
-46 LVGPSGCGKSTILRL
+46 
-61 VAGLILPTLG
+61 LILCG
-71 RVTVDG
+71 
-77 AEVETP
+77 
-83 SPERGVVFQNPTL
+83 
-96 FPWLTVEK
+96 
-104 NIAFSLDV
+104 
-112 RGMKDGKAERVDQ
+112 
-125 MIRMIGLERF
+125 
-135 RNDYPAQLSG
+135 
-145 GMAQR
+145 
-150 VALVRTL
+150 
-157 INEPEIL
+157 
-164 LLDEPLGALD
+164 
-174 EFTRMNMQDEILN
+174 
-187 IWSQK
+187 
-192 KQLALMVTHSIDEA
+192 
-206 VYCADDAETADAVR
+206 CADDAETAGAVR

-302 LDNLAYI
+302 FDNLAYI

-470 ATYADFSADT
+470 ATYADFAADT

-594 GWD
+594 GWYEDIYGEDADLARIRFLDSALYTVFSGCLFDEFQRVVYADPTLTPEQISQTFVTIARSYGLRSFGKEFSHYWMQVNHNFESPFYYISYAVSMLASLQIYEMAENDWAAAADFYNDLVSLGAFDYTYCELLDKVGLECFTDSLPACVPQAVEDMEALCLAWENAA

>member
-1 MRNEKKDVCLTLE
+1 MARYLLSARNRVVWKRVMQMKMKK
-14 NVSKVFAKVESDEVT
+14 SI
-29 HALQD
+29 ALLLATAML
-34 VSVTMKSGEFVS
+34 S
-46 LVGPSGCGKSTILRL
+46 
-61 VAGLILPTLG
+61 LILCG
-71 RVTVDG
+71 
-77 AEVETP
+77 
-83 SPERGVVFQNPTL
+83 
-96 FPWLTVEK
+96 
-104 NIAFSLDV
+104 
-112 RGMKDGKAERVDQ
+112 
-125 MIRMIGLERF
+125 
-135 RNDYPAQLSG
+135 
-145 GMAQR
+145 
-150 VALVRTL
+150 
-157 INEPEIL
+157 
-164 LLDEPLGALD
+164 
-174 EFTRMNMQDEILN
+174 
-187 IWSQK
+187 
-192 KQLALMVTHSIDEA
+192 
-206 VYCADDAETADAVR
+206 CADDAETVGAVR

-594 GWD
+594 GWYEDIYGEDANLARIRFLDSALYTVFSGCLFDEFQRAVYADPTLTPEQISQTFVTIARSYGLQSFGKEFSHYWMQVNHNFESPFYYISYAVSMLASLQIYEMAENDWAAAADFYNDLVSLGAFDYTYCELLDKVGLECFTDGLPACVSQAVEDMEALCLAWENAA

>member
-1 MRNEKKDVCLTLE
+1 MQMKMKK
-14 NVSKVFAKVESDEVT
+14 SI
-29 HALQD
+29 ALLLA
-34 VSVTMKSGEFVS
+34 VA
-46 LVGPSGCGKSTILRL
+46 ILS
-61 VAGLILPTLG
+61 LILCG
-71 RVTVDG
+71 
-77 AEVETP
+77 
-83 SPERGVVFQNPTL
+83 
-96 FPWLTVEK
+96 
-104 NIAFSLDV
+104 
-112 RGMKDGKAERVDQ
+112 
-125 MIRMIGLERF
+125 
-135 RNDYPAQLSG
+135 
-145 GMAQR
+145 
-150 VALVRTL
+150 
-157 INEPEIL
+157 
-164 LLDEPLGALD
+164 
-174 EFTRMNMQDEILN
+174 
-187 IWSQK
+187 
-192 KQLALMVTHSIDEA
+192 
-206 VYCADDAETADAVR
+206 CADDAETVGAVR
-220 SDGSVSDA
+220 SEGSVSDA
-228 LATGLG
+228 LAAGLG

-243 RFASADG
+243 RFVSADG

-263 IYDAAEL
+263 IYDAAEFL
-270 LDKAARL
+270 EKAARL

-344 ALDGPAGS
+344 SLDGPAGS

-516 MDSAE
+516 MDSVD

-594 GWD
+594 GWYEDIFGEDADLARIRFLDSALYTVFSGCLFDEFQRVVYADPSLTPEQISQTFVTIARSYGLRSFGKEFSHYWMQVNHNFESPFYYISYAVSMLASLQIYEMAENDWAAAADFYNDLVSLGAFDYTYCELLDKVGLECFTDGLPACVPQAVEDMEALCLAWENAA

>member
-1 MRNEKKDVCLTLE
+1 MQMKMKKRI
-14 NVSKVFAKVESDEVT
+14 
-29 HALQD
+29 ALLLAAAML
-34 VSVTMKSGEFVS
+34 S
-46 LVGPSGCGKSTILRL
+46 
-61 VAGLILPTLG
+61 LILCG
-71 RVTVDG
+71 
-77 AEVETP
+77 
-83 SPERGVVFQNPTL
+83 
-96 FPWLTVEK
+96 
-104 NIAFSLDV
+104 
-112 RGMKDGKAERVDQ
+112 
-125 MIRMIGLERF
+125 
-135 RNDYPAQLSG
+135 
-145 GMAQR
+145 
-150 VALVRTL
+150 
-157 INEPEIL
+157 
-164 LLDEPLGALD
+164 
-174 EFTRMNMQDEILN
+174 
-187 IWSQK
+187 
-192 KQLALMVTHSIDEA
+192 
-206 VYCADDAETADAVR
+206 CADDAETAGAVR
-220 SDGSVSDA
+220 GDGSVSDA

-344 ALDGPAGS
+344 ALDGTAGS

-516 MDSAE
+516 MDSAD

-594 GWD
+594 GWYEDIYGEDADLARIRFLDSALYTVFSGCLFDEFQRVVYADPSLTPEQISQTFVTIARSYGLRSFGKEFSHYWMQVNHNFESPFYYISYAVSMLASLQIYEMAENDWAAAADFYNDLVSLGAFDYTYCELLDKVGLECFTDGLPACVSQAVEDMEALCLAWENAA

>member
-1 MRNEKKDVCLTLE
+1 MARYLLSARNRVVWKRVMQMKMKK
-14 NVSKVFAKVESDEVT
+14 SI
-29 HALQD
+29 AL
-34 VSVTMKSGEFVS
+34 
-46 LVGPSGCGKSTILRL
+46 LLAAAILS
-61 VAGLILPTLG
+61 LILCG
-71 RVTVDG
+71 
-77 AEVETP
+77 
-83 SPERGVVFQNPTL
+83 
-96 FPWLTVEK
+96 
-104 NIAFSLDV
+104 
-112 RGMKDGKAERVDQ
+112 
-125 MIRMIGLERF
+125 
-135 RNDYPAQLSG
+135 
-145 GMAQR
+145 
-150 VALVRTL
+150 
-157 INEPEIL
+157 
-164 LLDEPLGALD
+164 
-174 EFTRMNMQDEILN
+174 
-187 IWSQK
+187 
-192 KQLALMVTHSIDEA
+192 
-206 VYCADDAETADAVR
+206 CADDAETVGAVR
-220 SDGSVSDA
+220 SEGSVSDA
-228 LATGLG
+228 LAAGLG

-243 RFASADG
+243 RFVSADG

-344 ALDGPAGS
+344 SLDGPAGS

-516 MDSAE
+516 MDSVD

-594 GWD
+594 GWYEDIFGEDADLARIRFLDSALYTVFSGCLFDEFQRVVYADPTLTPEQISQTFVTIARSYGLRSFGKEFSHYWMQVNHNFESPFYYISYAVSMLASLQIYEMAENDWAAAADFYNDLVSLGAFDYTYCELLDKVGLECFTDGLPACVPQAVEDMEALCLAWENAA